1 MAVPNIFATKTGTIP
16 LSELDA
22 NFATPI
28 TIGATPII
36 LGQTAGTI
44 TGLTLAGTNL
54 GTPASGTLT
63 NCTFPTLNQ
72 NTTGTASNVT
82 GIVIPGNGGTGVTT
96 STGTGSVV
104 LNTSP
109 TLVTPI
115 LGTPSSGTLTN
126 CTLPQLSAST
136 GSTLVGTINGGTGA
150 VTRTVASKL
159 NDTVSVK
166 DFGAVGDGVTND
178 TAAIQ
183 AAIDSRAVLG
193 GEVFLPAGSYLIT
206 APLLLTLDGVSLIGE
221 GFGNNVDSDPT
232 VASRLILNFN
242 SSATFGSGYGI
253 KVTGGFCSVKYLE
266 ITSSDTRWA
275 YAASTSLGGIYIV
288 NAIGF
293 TLDKIQV
300 YRSPGVGVYVATG
313 SPSSVM
319 SQVSVIYAKAHG
331 FVIDNGT
338 MANTA
343 VPGTITLAYAGIME
357 LHSCRANRVNGC
369 GLIIGDPSATDLS
382 VLAALRVHAYNFE
395 AFYMGGSSAFNADY
409 GIKIYGD
416 NCSYIGSAV
425 GAPQDQVGGENTTLG
440 LNISGS
446 TADQLVRGIIIQGR
460 NNRIENLRVIHCYH
474 YGVTITALSTDTRI
488 DGVEARHEGTIG
500 VDDYDHCINVT
511 DGASACYIS
520 RISPTMTVNATNI
533 TNAKI
538 VSAQEALINTFDGVY
553 NSVDGIYT
561 FIDTSASA
569 FTINAPITLGS
580 TTFSQQFRVGTDV
593 RSLGDVRPI
602 TNNTASLGI
611 SGARWT
617 EVFAVNGVI
626 NTSDKNKKEQI
637 ASLSNK
643 ELAAWGKINYCKFK
657 MKAAVLAKGDKARWH
672 IGVIA
677 QDIESAFASEGLNAF
692 DYGLLCFDE
701 WEDEYDDEGNIINPA
716 GNLYSVRYDEVASFE
731 AAYLRQMLKNA
742 QI

>member
-1 MAVPNIFATKTGTIP
+1 MSSLANQQQNLSFPGLLQIP
-16 LSELDA
+16 GGITSTLQQVQDGNGNLTALS
-22 NFATPI
+22 I
-28 TIGATPII
+28 
-36 LGQTAGTI
+36 
-44 TGLTLAGTNL
+44 
-54 GTPASGTLT
+54 S
-63 NCTFPTLNQ
+63 
-72 NTTGTASNVT
+72 TTGSNIATASNFIAT
-82 GIVIPGNGGTGVTT
+82 ENGAA
-96 STGTGSVV
+96 
-104 LNTSP
+104 
-109 TLVTPI
+109 I
-115 LGTPSSGTLTN
+115 SGAISRLISDAFGDITN
-126 CTLPQLSAST
+126 
-136 GSTLVGTINGGTGA
+136 
-150 VTRTVASKL
+150 
-159 NDTVSVK
+159 VK
-166 DFGAVGDGVTND
+166 DFGAVGNGVADD
-178 TAAIQ
+178 TLAIQ
-183 AAIDSRAVLG
+183 AAIDSKAVLG

-206 APLLLTLDGVSLIGE
+206 APLILSKDGVSLIGE
-221 GFGNNVDSDPT
+221 GFGNSYDSDPT
-232 VASRLILNFN
+232 IASRLILDFN

-253 KVTGGFCSVKYLE
+253 KVTGDFCSVKYLE
-266 ITSSDTRWA
+266 ITSSVTRWA
-275 YAASTSLGGIYIV
+275 YAASTSLGGIYLV

-300 YRSPGVGVYVATG
+300 NKTPGVGVYVATG
-313 SPSSVM
+313 SASSIM

-343 VPGTITLAYAGIME
+343 VPGTITLAYAGIIE
-357 LHSCRANRVNGC
+357 LHSCRSNRTDGC

-382 VLAALRVHAYNFE
+382 VLAAIRVHAYNFE
-395 AFYMGGSSAFNADY
+395 AFYIGGSSAFNADY

-416 NCSYIGSAV
+416 NCSYIGSAA
-425 GAPQDQVGGENTTLG
+425 GAPQGQVGGASTTLG

-460 NNRIENLRVIHCYH
+460 NNTIENLRVINCYQ

-488 DGVEARHEGTIG
+488 DGVEARHAGTNSA
-500 VDDYDHCINVT
+500 DDYAYCINVT

-520 RISPTMTVNATNI
+520 RISPTQIVNATNI

-538 VSAQEALINTFDGVY
+538 VSSQEALINTFDGVY
-553 NSVDGIYT
+553 NSVNGMYT
-561 FIDTSASA
+561 VIDTSASA
-569 FTINAPITLGS
+569 FSINAPITLGS

-611 SGARWT
+611 SGVRWT

-637 ASLSNK
+637 ASLSDK

-657 MKAAVLAKGDKARWH
+657 MKEAVLAKGDKARWH

-716 GNLYSVRYDEVASFE
+716 GKLYSVRYDEVASFE